1 MRPFDRDKVTGRR
14 HETQERSV
22 NVSGR
27 GTTKK
32 KAGHSMESDRP
43 SGDSK
48 RLSLWERISFFAA
61 HTAASALL
69 LVLGLRGLYRFG
81 RLFGTVEWLINY
93 KRRRRFARALQ
104 SLSCDGATGHHKPSA
119 ARAYFMR
126 SRCDKIFYLIL
137 DRLSRERAVSL
148 YTITNKDW
156 LDEAVSQ
163 GRGVYLALSH
173 NGDHH
178 IGAMFMS
185 LLGYKVAGVR
195 DRHEGGLRRFV
206 LDRFDQRY
214 PEFRRARYLFADSY
228 PRDIYRCLQDG
239 YVLASA
245 MDVGRIRGN
254 PRGIV
259 ELTMFG
265 EKRPF
270 LSGPLRVAVRCGV
283 PVIQGFVISEPDF
296 HYRLELVEKLIDPEN
311 SNGKEADILGALTVY
326 ASNIE
331 TKIRGMPELLTRI

>member
-1 MRPFDRDKVTGRR
+1 MSEKTA
-14 HETQERSV
+14 V
-22 NVSGR
+22 NSTESG
-27 GTTKK
+27 
-32 KAGHSMESDRP
+32 RP

-48 RLSLWERISFFAA
+48 PLSLWERVSFFAA

-69 LVLGLRGLYRFG
+69 LVLSLRGLYRFG
-81 RLFGTVEWLINY
+81 RLLGTVEWLVNY
-93 KRRRRFARALQ
+93 KRRRRFARALR
-104 SLSCDGATGHHKPSA
+104 SLSCDGSTGYRKPSA
-119 ARAYFMR
+119 SREYFMR
-126 SRCDKIFYLIL
+126 TRCDKIFYLIL

-148 YTITNKDW
+148 FTVTNQDW

-173 NGDHH
+173 SGAHH
-178 IGAMFMS
+178 IGAMFMP
-185 LLGYKVAGVR
+185 LLGYKAAGVR

-206 LDRFDQRY
+206 QDRSDRRH
-214 PEFRRARYLFADSY
+214 PEFQRTRYLFADSY

-245 MDVGRIRGN
+245 MDVARIRGN
-254 PRGIV
+254 LRQIV

-270 LSGPLRVAVRCGV
+270 LSGPLRVAVRCRV

-311 SNGKEADILGALTVY
+311 SNGEESEILGALTVY

>member
-1 MRPFDRDKVTGRR
+1 MRPFESDRVTRTM
-14 HETQERSV
+14 HETEENPV
-22 NVSGR
+22 KMSGD
-27 GTTKK
+27 GMSKK

-43 SGDSK
+43 PGDSK
-48 RLSLWERISFFAA
+48 PLSLWERVSFFAVHA
-61 HTAASALL
+61 AASVLL
-69 LVLGLRGLYRFG
+69 SVLGLRGLYRFG

-93 KRRRRFARALQ
+93 KRRRRFARALR
-104 SLSCDGATGHHKPSA
+104 SLSCESATGHRGPSA

-126 SRCDKIFYLIL
+126 SRCDKIFYLIV
-137 DRLSRERAVSL
+137 DRLSREQALSL

-173 NGDHH
+173 SGALH
-178 IGAMFMS
+178 IAGMFMAF
-185 LLGYKVAGVR
+185 LGYKAAAVR

-206 LDRFDQRY
+206 QDRFDRRH
-214 PEFRRARYLFADSY
+214 PEFQRTRFFFADSY

-245 MDVGRIRGN
+245 MDVARVRGN
-254 PRGIV
+254 PRQIV

-270 LSGPLRVAVRCGV
+270 LSGPLRVAVRCRV

-296 HYRLELVEKLIDPEN
+296 HYRLELVEKLIDPED
-311 SNGKEADILGALTVY
+311 SNGQDVDILGALTVY